1 MMDDAPHLQNYR
13 YVARPRRTR
22 EGERFVTGT
31 GTYVQDVQLPN
42 TKHIAPMA
50 SPYPRARIVSIDAS
64 AALAMPGVHAVVTG
78 ADLARDTEPMFQGL
92 DIPNVRWFPL
102 AHGITRYAG
111 EWVAAVCADF
121 RALAEDAAEKIEVE
135 YEPLEPVIDPEAAL
149 KDGAPLVHPDHGTNL
164 LYSGRFVWGPVED
177 DFAAAQHTLKFRARW
192 GRSATVPIE
201 TFGAL
206 ASWNRGTKILD
217 VWASIQ
223 MTNYAEQLAHALRLP
238 ANAVAVHQEVDVG
251 GSYGT
256 KRGMKHTILCG
267 YLARKLGFPVRFIE
281 DRIDNL
287 AAGDAHGPDRIFDM
301 EVAFE
306 SDGRIRSLRIFAID
320 DAGAYPGRAP
330 FQLAKPITAIVGP
343 YQINSV
349 EYRPTSVTTNK
360 SGEVAVRGFGQ
371 SPTNWAIETAVE
383 KVARHLGMDR
393 LELRRRNLIRK
404 DQFPYEIPSGTKYD
418 SGDYHTVLD
427 KALALADYDALVKR
441 RDAIRAAGGLAGIGI
456 ACCLEPSGGN
466 NIHENLINPKLA
478 VTTFMEACQIRIDLN
493 GVVTAMM
500 GTTTSGQGHET
511 LVATIVAEELERDPD
526 AIRVVHAD
534 SLVGLITRSPVA
546 SRMAIMLGG
555 AAAGAAQKLKK
566 KLLAIAAHNLGKPA
580 DQLEYDGGDVVDAS
594 DRSKKIGLG
603 RALPHRPPEA
613 RPHAGGDGAGTQRAS
628 RHGGAA
634 RRQAARREQARA
646 DLPVLRL
653 PGAHPVRRDRPG
665 DRQSHAARLRHRARL
680 RHGHQPGHRARH
692 DPRRHCARH
701 RRGALR
707 EICLRP
713 GRAVPRRVIH
723 GLPAALG
730 ARDAAR
736 PRRRALHPVA
746 AHLAWPEGLGRR
758 RLSRRA
764 RRHRQRGQ
772 RRARAARQVARRGAD
787 APRRHRAAAERV
799 ATRPRLFR
807 HRERSEAIQIKTW
820 IASSLRSSQ

>member
-1 MMDDAPHLQNYR
+1 MDDAPHLKNYR
-13 YVARPRRTR
+13 FVARPRRTK
-22 EGERFVTGT
+22 EAERFVTGA
-31 GTYVQDVQLPN
+31 GTYVQDVKLPG
-42 TKHIAPMA
+42 TKHIAPVA
-50 SPYPRARIVSIDAS
+50 SPYPRAKILSIDAS
-64 AALAMPGVHAVVTG
+64 EALAMDGVHAVVTG
-78 ADLARDTEPMFQGL
+78 AELARDTEPMFQGL
-92 DIPNVRWFPL
+92 DIPKVRWYPL
-102 AHGITRYAG
+102 AHEITRYAG
-111 EWVAAVCADF
+111 EWVAAVCADS
-121 RALAEDAAEKIEVE
+121 RALAEDAAEKVVVE

-149 KDGAPLVHPDHGTNL
+149 APDAPLVHPDHGTNL
-164 LYSGRFVWGPVED
+164 LYSGRFVWGPVDD
-177 DFAAAQHTLKFRARW
+177 DFAAAEHRLKFRARW

-206 ASWNRGTKILD
+206 AQWNRGTKILD

-238 ANAVAVHQEVDVG
+238 VNSVAVHQEVDVG

-267 YLARKLGFPVRFIE
+267 HLARKLGFPVRFIE

-287 AAGDAHGPDRIFDM
+287 AAGDSHGPDRIFDM

-306 SDGRIRSLRIFAID
+306 SDGRILSLKIFAID

-371 SPTNWAIETAVE
+371 SPTNWAIETAVD

-441 RDAIRAAGGLAGIGI
+441 RDAIRAAGRLAGIGI

-478 VTTFMEACQIRIDLN
+478 VTTFMEACQVRIDLN

-534 SLVGLITRSPVA
+534 SLVGLVTRSPVA

-555 AAAGAAQKLKK
+555 AAAGAAQKLKR
-566 KLLAIAAHNLGKPA
+566 KLLTIAAHNLGVPA
-580 DQLEYDGGDVVDAS
+580 EALEYESGDIVVAS
-594 DRSKKIGLG
+594 DRSKKLTWAELCRIAHQRLDLMPEGMEPALNELHVMSVPLGGKLPDENKRVQIYPCFAFQAHVPFVEIDPVTGKVTILDYVIAHDCGTVINPGIVRGMIIGG
-603 RALPHRPPEA
+603 IA
-613 RPHAGGDGAGTQRAS
+613 
-628 RHGGAA
+628 HGIGAA
-634 RRQAARREQARA
+634 LYEKFAYGPDGQFFAASFM
-646 DLPVLRL
+646 DYLLPSVHEIPRVRDVEHCTPSPLTSHGQKGSGEGGYL
-653 PGAHPVRRDRPG
+653 GA
-665 DRQSHAARLRHRARL
+665 
-680 RHGHQPGHRARH
+680 
-692 DPRRHCARH
+692 
-701 RRGALR
+701 
-707 EICLRP
+707 
-713 GRAVPRRVIH
+713 
-723 GLPAALG
+723 PAA
-730 ARDAAR
+730 
-736 PRRRALHPVA
+736 
-746 AHLAWPEGLGRR
+746 
-758 RLSRRA
+758 
-764 RRHRQRGQ
+764 
-772 RRARAARQVARRGAD
+772 
-787 APRRHRAAAERV
+787 
-799 ATRPRLFR
+799 
-807 HRERSEAIQIKTW
+807 
-820 IASSLRSSQ
+820 IASAVNDALAPLGLSLDETPMRPALVEALLNAG

>member
-111 EWVAAVCADF
+111 EWVAAVCADS

-238 ANAVAVHQEVDVG
+238 ANAVAVHQDVDVG

-306 SDGRIRSLRIFAID
+306 NDGRIRSLRIFAID

-349 EYRPTSVTTNK
+349 EYLPISVTTNK

-371 SPTNWAIETAVE
+371 SPTNWAIETAVD

-393 LELRRRNLIRK
+393 LELRRCNLIRK

-555 AAAGAAQKLKK
+555 AASGAAQKLKK

-594 DRSKKIGLG
+594 DRSKKIGWAELCRIAHQRLDLMPEGMEPALNELHVMAVPLG
-603 RALPHRPPEA
+603 GKLPDENKRVQIYPCFAFQAHIPFVEIDPVTGKVTLHDYVIAHDCGTVINPGIVRGMIL
-613 RPHAGGDGAGTQRAS
+613 GGIA
-628 RHGGAA
+628 HGIGAA
-634 RRQAARREQARA
+634 LYEKFAYGPDGQFLAASFM
-646 DLPVLRL
+646 DYLLPSVHEMPRVRDVEHCTPSPLTSHGQKGSGEGGYL
-653 PGAHPVRRDRPG
+653 GA
-665 DRQSHAARLRHRARL
+665 
-680 RHGHQPGHRARH
+680 
-692 DPRRHCARH
+692 
-701 RRGALR
+701 
-707 EICLRP
+707 
-713 GRAVPRRVIH
+713 
-723 GLPAALG
+723 PAA
-730 ARDAAR
+730 
-736 PRRRALHPVA
+736 
-746 AHLAWPEGLGRR
+746 
-758 RLSRRA
+758 
-764 RRHRQRGQ
+764 
-772 RRARAARQVARRGAD
+772 
-787 APRRHRAAAERV
+787 
-799 ATRPRLFR
+799 
-807 HRERSEAIQIKTW
+807 
-820 IASSLRSSQ
+820 IASAVNDALAPLGKSLDEVPMRLADIERLLNG